1 MKKIRWFPAI
11 LGGFLSGLAFYFV
24 VSMFAAS
31 PQVWALFVGWILFGY
46 WAGTGKSRAWGRV
59 WLVLC
64 ILCFLLPIGAF
75 TLGASTTADAIN
87 TSTNEA
93 EQAGAAIGGAIG
105 TTILTGAA
113 SFIGFFLGLIFAIL
127 AYFGLRAPKSVS
139 VTSAPAETE
148 K

>member
-11 LGGFLSGLAFYFV
+11 LGGFLSGLAIYFL
-24 VSMFAAS
+24 VSMFASS
-31 PQVWALFVGWILFGY
+31 PQVWALFVGWIAVGY

-64 ILCFLLPIGAF
+64 IACFALPIGAF
-75 TLGASTTADAIN
+75 ALGASTTADAIN
-87 TSTNEA
+87 ASASEA

-105 TTILTGAA
+105 TTLLTGVAGI
-113 SFIGFFLGLIFAIL
+113 IGFFLGVIFAIL

-139 VTSAPAETE
+139 ISE

>member
-11 LGGFLSGLAFYFV
+11 VGGFLCGLGIYFL
-24 VSMFAAS
+24 VSMFATS
-31 PQVWALFVGWILFGY
+31 PQVWALFVGWILIGY

-64 ILCFLLPIGAF
+64 IACFALPIGAF
-75 TLGASTTADAIN
+75 ALGTSTTADAIN
-87 TSTNEA
+87 SSGSEA

-105 TTILTGAA
+105 TTLLTGAA
-113 SFIGFFLGLIFAIL
+113 SFIGFFLGIIFAIL
-127 AYFGLRAPKSVS
+127 AYFGLRSPKSVS
-139 VTSAPAETE
+139 ISSAPAEQE

>member
-24 VSMFAAS
+24 ISMFAAS
-31 PQVWALFVGWILFGY
+31 PQVWALFVGWLLVGY

-113 SFIGFFLGLIFAIL
+113 SFIGFFLGIIFAIL
-127 AYFGLRAPKSVS
+127 AYFGLRAPTSVS
-139 VTSAPAETE
+139 ISSAPAEQE